1 MSKSEQTNNKMV
13 EKDRRGGI
21 ACSLIE
27 WRVCGTNVIQVI
39 NMLV

>member
-1 MSKSEQTNNKMV
+1 MSKSEQTDNKMV

-21 ACSLIE
+21 DCSLIE

>member
-1 MSKSEQTNNKMV
+1 MSNSELAENKMA
-13 EKDRRGGI
+13 ERDRRGGI